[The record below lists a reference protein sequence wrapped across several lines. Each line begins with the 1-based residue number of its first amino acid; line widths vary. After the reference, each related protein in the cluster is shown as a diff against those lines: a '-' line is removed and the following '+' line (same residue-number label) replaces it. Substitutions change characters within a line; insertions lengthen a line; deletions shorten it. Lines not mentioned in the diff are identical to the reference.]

1 MTMRRV
7 LTALCLAVLGLVLI
21 GLITVGSASSVRG
34 LSVYGDPLFFTI
46 RQIVWCVVGAVGAI
60 IAARTDYHVW
70 RRPVFFWTLFAV
82 LLVSLI
88 LVLIPGIGTSVNGS
102 RRWIRLSV
110 FSLQPSEFGKIGVVI
125 LFSAW
130 MDAIGW
136 KAKRFLKGFL
146 YPCLLLV
153 VVLAL
158 LLMEPDFGA
167 TAVTAALAGA
177 ILFAAGTR
185 WIYLM
190 GSGILGAAVIG
201 VMVWQDPVR
210 LGRIE
215 AWLAGADSGS
225 AASHQMK
232 QSILAFVNGGVSGVG
247 INNSMQ
253 KQFYLPEAH
262 TDFIFAITGE
272 EFGLM
277 GTMGVVLL
285 FVVLLVCGIWIA
297 FKAPD
302 RLGRLIAFG
311 LTLSI
316 VLQAALNMGV
326 VIGALPTKGL
336 ARPLLSYGGTNMLAT
351 LTAIG
356 ILINI
361 GRHAEEVEADSHAHR
376 VRNAAKRI

>member
-1 MTMRRV
+1 MTPCRFQPV
-7 LTALCLAVLGLVLI
+7 LSALHTAAALLLALMLVL
-21 GLITVGSASSVRG
+21 V
-34 LSVYGDPLFFTI
+34 
-46 RQIVWCVVGAVGAI
+46 
-60 IAARTDYHVW
+60 
-70 RRPVFFWTLFAV
+70 
-82 LLVSLI
+82 
-88 LVLIPGIGTSVNGS
+88 PGIGSEVNGS
-102 RRWIRLSV
+102 RRWIRLAF
-110 FSLQPSEFGKIGVVI
+110 FSLQPSEFSKLGVVI
-125 LFSAW
+125 LFSVW
-130 MDAIGW
+130 MDAITW
-136 KAKRFLKGFL
+136 HAKRFIKGFL
-146 YPCLLLV
+146 IPCACLGF
-153 VVLAL
+153 VLF
-158 LLMEPDFGA
+158 LLMLEPDFGA

-177 ILFAAGTR
+177 ILFVAGTR
-185 WIYLM
+185 WIYLI
-190 GSGILGAAVIG
+190 GSGLLGVAGIG

-210 LGRIE
+210 LARIQ
-215 AWLAGADSGS
+215 AWVAGADSGS

-272 EFGLM
+272 EFGLV
-277 GTMGVVLL
+277 GTLSVVLL
-285 FVVLLVCGIWIA
+285 FVVLLICGIWIA

-311 LTLSI
+311 LTLLI

-336 ARPLLSYGGTNMLAT
+336 ALPLLSYGGTNMLAT

-361 GRHAEEVEADSHAHR
+361 GRHAEEVEADSHAHI
-376 VRNAAKRI
+376 VRNAAQRI